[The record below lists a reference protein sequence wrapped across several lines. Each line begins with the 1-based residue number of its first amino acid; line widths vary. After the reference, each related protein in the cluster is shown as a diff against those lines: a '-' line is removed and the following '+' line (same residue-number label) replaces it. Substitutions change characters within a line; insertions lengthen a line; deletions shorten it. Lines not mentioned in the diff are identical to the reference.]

1 MGAAKSKN
9 GMLKLFY
16 ECAPKSFMLN
26 KVEEND
32 HMVTREYY
40 IQPTKRCITDESS
53 ILLSMSIK
61 TNPMFYYKAK
71 TKVLLYCDSVTT
83 EDLSSSSVPLRLL
96 NTPNTASVTSSV
108 SVLHLLKSHHLFEPT
123 THPTLSQ
130 LNIVI
135 IIKGNRSKLFS
146 INVFLLY
153 DEKPHCYIISNSR
166 RCQALNPTMD
176 NSYTFL
182 SNTQRSA
189 FSGFECQESGPTDEC
204 QHALPE

>member
-1 MGAAKSKN
+1 MLIYAPPQLQLSKSKFRHVSSPSKFRKFICALIICFIV
-9 GMLKLFY
+9 GYSCKYMAHLF
-16 ECAPKSFMLN
+16 F
-26 KVEEND
+26 
-32 HMVTREYY
+32 R
-40 IQPTKRCITDESS
+40 
-53 ILLSMSIK
+53 
-61 TNPMFYYKAK
+61 
-71 TKVLLYCDSVTT
+71 VLLYCDSVTT